1 VLDTPAAS
9 LAGYGYLVAA
19 ALHAA
24 LLCRLVFGRDG
35 RAAGTSGRRATV
47 VGLAYAGALAATAAW
62 AAFELAARYW
72 AHSGLAGL
80 AAAFDLLR
88 YALWFAFMLLLLRV
102 AGGSRLHRASM
113 ALAVLAAVVVA
124 AGCTVLL
131 AGVGSLRLLG
141 PVQTVAPYVGLA
153 LAVTGLML
161 LEQLFRNAAED
172 SRWQLKPLCL
182 GLACVFAFDFY
193 LASEA
198 VMFAHREPDGWSVR
212 GGVHAVAVPLLL
224 LASSRGSGWVSDF
237 RISRVAAFRSTA
249 LLLMGVY
256 LLFIAGVGYYVR
268 YFGGDWGA
276 ALQIVFSFAALVVLV
291 VLVSSGTMQA
301 KLRVFLGKHFFSYR
315 YDYREEW
322 LKFTALLSSR
332 TAPQE
337 MGGLVIRGLADM
349 VESPG
354 AALWSRGPGE
364 CEFVRTAQWN
374 PPAPSAE
381 RVPASA
387 FTDYLRE
394 HGGVVDLE
402 AYRAHREDE
411 GDGLPEPPA
420 WLAASDNAWLVVPL
434 IVGDE
439 LSGFVVLARARTVVD
454 VDWEVTELLATASR
468 QAASFLAQM
477 RATESL
483 LETRKFDAFNRMSAF
498 VVHDLK
504 NIVTQLSLMLKNAK
518 RLHANPEFQRDM
530 LETVESSLDKMR
542 QLMLQLREGEAP
554 AGVQS
559 GVDLVAIAR
568 RIEAVAGERGRRLE
582 IDAADR
588 LMTRG
593 HEDRVERVIGH
604 VVQNALDATDA
615 SGRVW
620 LTLRRIS
627 GQASVEVGDT
637 GRGMSPEFVRTR
649 LFKPFNTTKST
660 GMGIGAYE
668 SFQYVRELG
677 GSISVDSQP
686 DKGTVMTILMPLFES
701 RQVSDLQLQGETT

>member
-1 VLDTPAAS
+1 MSATRAAS
-9 LAGYGYLVAA
+9 LAGYGYLLAS

-24 LLCRLVFGRDG
+24 LLFRLFLS
-35 RAAGTSGRRATV
+35 RAGGPLGNRAGLS
-47 VGLAYAGALAATAAW
+47 YACAIVATAAW
-62 AAFELAARYW
+62 AAFELAALYW
-72 AHSGLAGL
+72 GHGDLGLL
-80 AAAFDLLR
+80 AAACDMLR
-88 YALWFAFMLLLLRV
+88 YGAWFTFMLLLLRGDDGRQRRDDLV
-102 AGGSRLHRASM
+102 LTG
-113 ALAVLAAVVVA
+113 LAA
-124 AGCTVLL
+124 TF
-131 AGVGSLRLLG
+131 VGSGFFILAADASHLRFLRDSDVLR
-141 PVQTVAPYVGLA
+141 PYIDLA

-161 LEQLFRNAAED
+161 AEQLFRNASDD
-172 SRWQLKPLCL
+172 SRWKLKPLCL
-182 GLACVFAFDFY
+182 GLGCVFGFDFY
-193 LASEA
+193 LMSEA
-198 VMFAHREPDGWSVR
+198 IMFAGRASDALSAR
-212 GGVHAVAVPLLL
+212 GGVHAVSVPLLL
-224 LASSRGSGWVSDF
+224 LASSRGSNWLSNL

-249 LLLMGVY
+249 LLLTGVY
-256 LLFIAGVGYYVR
+256 LLVIAGVGYYVR

-276 ALQIVFSFAALVVLV
+276 ALQIVFSFAALIVLV

-301 KLRVFLGKHFFSYR
+301 KLRIFLGKHFFSYR

-364 CEFVRTAQWN
+364 TEFARTAHWN
-374 PPAPSAE
+374 LSMANADPVAMSD
-381 RVPASA
+381 
-387 FTDYLRE
+387 FTAYLRS
-394 HGGVVDLE
+394 HAGVVDLD
-402 AYRAHREDE
+402 AYRAGAQAPE
-411 GDGLPEPPA
+411 GLSGRPELPA
-420 WLAASDNAWLVVPL
+420 WLASCDSAWLVVPL
-434 IVGDE
+434 IVGDD
-439 LSGFVVLARARTVVD
+439 LVGFVVLARARTVVD

-504 NIVTQLSLMLKNAK
+504 NIVTQLSLMLRNAK

-530 LETVESSLDKMR
+530 LETVENSLEKMR
-542 QLMLQLREGEAP
+542 QLMLQLREGNAP
-554 AGVQS
+554 AGLAS

-568 RIEAVAGERGRRLE
+568 RIEAVTVERGRQLE
-582 IDAADR
+582 LQTAER

-593 HEDRVERVIGH
+593 QEDRIERVIGH

-620 LTLRRIS
+620 LTLRRAS
-627 GQASVEVGDT
+627 GQAQVEVGDT
-637 GRGMSPEFVRTR
+637 GSGMSAEFVRTR

-686 DKGTVMTILMPLFES
+686 DRGTVMTILMPLFDS
-701 RQVSDLQLQGETT
+701 RQSSDLQLQDEEA

>member
-1 VLDTPAAS
+1 MTVARAAN
-9 LAGYGYLVAA
+9 LAGYGYLLAA
-19 ALHAA
+19 SLHAA
-24 LLCRLVFGRDG
+24 LLFRLVLSRAGGRLG
-35 RAAGTSGRRATV
+35 NGAGLSHAC
-47 VGLAYAGALAATAAW
+47 AIAATAAW
-62 AAFELAARYW
+62 AGLELAAQY
-72 AHSGLAGL
+72 SGRNDLGLL
-80 AAAFDLLR
+80 AAACDLLR
-88 YALWFAFMLLLLRV
+88 YGAWFAFMLLLLRGGDGGRRRGDVLLTGFAALMV
-102 AGGSRLHRASM
+102 AIGCL
-113 ALAVLAAVVVA
+113 VLAADA
-124 AGCTVLL
+124 
-131 AGVGSLRLLG
+131 SDLRSVRHQGEALR
-141 PVQTVAPYVGLA
+141 PYVGLG

-161 LEQLFRNAAED
+161 AEQLFRNAADD
-172 SRWQLKPLCL
+172 SRWKLKPLCL

-193 LASEA
+193 LMSEA
-198 VMFAHREPDGWSVR
+198 IMFTGRAPDALNAR
-212 GGVHAVAVPLLL
+212 GGVHAVSVPLLL
-224 LASSRGSGWVSDF
+224 LASSRGSDWLSNL

-249 LLLMGVY
+249 LLLAGAY

-276 ALQIVFSFAALVVLV
+276 ALQIVFSFAALIVLV

-354 AALWSRGPGE
+354 AALWSRSPGE
-364 CEFVRTAQWN
+364 SRFVRTAHWN
-374 PPAPSAE
+374 LSA
-381 RVPASA
+381 VQADDVAASD
-387 FTDYLRE
+387 FTAWLQVNAA
-394 HGGVVDLE
+394 VVDLDVH
-402 AYRAHREDE
+402 RAGRHAGADAADR
-411 GDGLPEPPA
+411 PELPA
-420 WLAASDNAWLVVPL
+420 WLADCADAWLMVPL
-434 IVGDE
+434 IVGDD
-439 LSGFVVLARARTVVD
+439 LVGFVVLARARTAVD

-530 LETVESSLDKMR
+530 LETVENSLEKMR

-568 RIEAVAGERGRRLE
+568 RIEAVTIERGRRLE
-582 IDAADR
+582 LQAAEH

-593 HEDRVERVIGH
+593 HEDRIERVIGH

-615 SGRVW
+615 GGRVW
-620 LTLRRIS
+620 LTLRRAS
-627 GQASVEVGDT
+627 GQAQVEVGDT
-637 GRGMSPEFVRTR
+637 GSGMSAEFVRNR

-668 SFQYVRELG
+668 SLQYVRELG

-701 RQVSDLQLQGETT
+701 RQASDLQLQGERA